1 MNLFRQDRR
10 DGLGGYWTSSKC
22 FARSNVRK
30 LTRSSSQARRP
41 VNHVPSSRR
50 AMVLWG
56 IRPPDPPDPPE
67 MAEMAEMLKLRHFEL
82 QGLST

>member
-1 MNLFRQDRR
+1 
-10 DGLGGYWTSSKC
+10 
-22 FARSNVRK
+22 
-30 LTRSSSQARRP
+30 
-41 VNHVPSSRR
+41 
-50 AMVLWG
+50 MVLWG